1 MYYIYIFRRLHR
13 LLHAIG
19 EPFVP
24 WASGIES
31 KFNSKKVEGKQL
43 GQTLNTLRKGSKR
56 VEWYSNAR
64 RILAIGE
71 MGTVWKGRM
80 GSHCCSGH
88 GAQVSQVVAALEKN
102 LIYVLFEQTRQIFN
116 HRFSV
121 EVGLLDAERNFQR
134 QDTRKHL
141 GAVLALSVTVV
152 GRAIHAAM
160 PAPVGDP
167 RNLQGMMPQE
177 SLVEVVFFESLR
189 WEWGNWWHLPW
200 EVHWMLKD
208 VTSESNPFRPGSKTD
223 LMSSSGFR
231 GDKLYMFMWQS
242 DASSVCVS

>member
-1 MYYIYIFRRLHR
+1 
-13 LLHAIG
+13 
-19 EPFVP
+19 
-24 WASGIES
+24 
-31 KFNSKKVEGKQL
+31 
-43 GQTLNTLRKGSKR
+43 
-56 VEWYSNAR
+56 
-64 RILAIGE
+64 
-71 MGTVWKGRM
+71 M

-88 GAQVSQVVAALEKN
+88 AAQVSQVVAALEKN
-102 LIYVLFEQTRQIFN
+102 LIYVLSEQTRQTFN

-189 WEWGNWWHLPW
+189 WEWGN
-200 EVHWMLKD
+200 
-208 VTSESNPFRPGSKTD
+208 
-223 LMSSSGFR
+223 
-231 GDKLYMFMWQS
+231 
-242 DASSVCVS
+242 